1 MTISRELAKRTT
13 AMRYEDLPAEA
24 VYWSRV
30 AVLDTVGVTLAG
42 AREEAAEIVEDVL
55 ESAAGPSLV
64 FGTTRRVRALDAAL
78 VNGTAAHALDFDNA
92 TNTMFGHVS
101 ATVIPALLAA
111 AEAYGGSGRDVLLA
125 HVAGFEV
132 GARLGRAVNMHHYT
146 KGWHPTSTL
155 GAMAVA
161 AACARLLN
169 LDVEKTATALAI
181 STSLASG
188 IKANFGSMTK
198 PLHVGHCAHDGL
210 LAALLARKGYT
221 ANAEAFEHKQGFFNV
236 YDGAEHVDVSRVL
249 ENWAAPLDI
258 VAPGAC
264 YKQYPCC
271 ASTHAAVDA
280 ALALVNEHGRLA
292 PEAVESIQSWTS
304 PRRLI
309 HTNRPEPATALDAK
323 FSIQYCIGR
332 ALVTGSVLFEHFEGD
347 AHREPA
353 VRKMTSRVHATTFES
368 GEFEPGNDVGAKL
381 MVTLNDGRTLSTKI
395 ERPVGRRA
403 DNAIAHESLQAKF
416 RSCARRVLSDE
427 ATAAALEKI
436 ERFETLSSMHELTD
450 VLARGVRDA

>member
-1 MTISRELAKRTT
+1 
-13 AMRYEDLPAEA
+13 
-24 VYWSRV
+24 
-30 AVLDTVGVTLAG
+30 
-42 AREEAAEIVEDVL
+42 
-55 ESAAGPSLV
+55 
-64 FGTTRRVRALDAAL
+64 

-125 HVAGFEV
+125 HVVGFEV
-132 GARLGRAVNMHHYT
+132 GARLGRAVNMHHYE

-161 AACARLLN
+161 ASCARLLN
-169 LDVEKTATALAI
+169 LDAEQTAMALAM

-210 LAALLARKGYT
+210 LAALLARKGFT
-221 ANAEAFEHKQGFFNV
+221 ANLQAFEQKQGFFNV
-236 YDGAEHVDVSRVL
+236 YDGAEHVDTSRIF
-249 ENWAAPLDI
+249 ENWAVPLDI

-271 ASTHAAVDA
+271 ASTHAPVDA
-280 ALALVNEHGRLA
+280 ALALVREHGRFA
-292 PEAVESIQSWTS
+292 PDAIERVESWTS

-309 HTNRPEPATALDAK
+309 HTDRPEPATALDAK
-323 FSIQYCIGR
+323 FSIQYCLAR

-347 AHREPA
+347 AHREAPVRA
-353 VRKMTSRVHATTFES
+353 VTSRVRARTYAP
-368 GEFEPGNDVGAKL
+368 GEFESGNDVGAKV
-381 MVTLNDGRTLSTKI
+381 MVTLKDGRVLSTRI
-395 ERPVGRRA
+395 ERPVGRRS
-403 DNAIAHESLQAKF
+403 DNPIAHDALQAKF
-416 RSCARRVLSDE
+416 VSCARRVLSDA
-427 ATAAALEKI
+427 ATAAVLEKI
-436 ERFETLSSMHELTD
+436 EAFETLSSVKELTD
-450 VLARGVRDA
+450 ILERGVRSTDPDVNSDLARI

>member
-1 MTISRELAKRTT
+1 
-13 AMRYEDLPAEA
+13 

-30 AVLDTVGVTLAG
+30 GVLDTVGVTLAG
-42 AREEAAEIVEDVL
+42 AREEAAEILEEVL
-55 ESAAGPSLV
+55 EPAAGPSLV

-101 ATVIPALLAA
+101 ATVIPALIAA

-125 HVAGFEV
+125 HVVGFEV
-132 GARLGRAVNMHHYT
+132 GARIGAAVNMHHYE

-169 LDVEKTATALAI
+169 LDAEKTATALAM

-210 LAALLARKGYT
+210 LAALLARKGFT
-221 ANAEAFEHKQGFFNV
+221 ANPEAFEQKQGFFNV
-236 YDGAEHVDVSRVL
+236 YDGAEHVDTSRIF

-258 VAPGAC
+258 IAPGAC

-271 ASTHAAVDA
+271 ASTHAPVDA
-280 ALALVNEHGRLA
+280 ALSLVREHGRFA
-292 PEAVESIQSWTS
+292 PEAIERIDSWTS

-309 HTNRPEPATALDAK
+309 HTNRREPATALDAK
-323 FSIQYCIGR
+323 FSIQYCLAR

-347 AHREPA
+347 AHREEPVRA
-353 VRKMTSRVHATTFES
+353 VTSRVHARTYEA
-368 GEFEPGNDVGAKL
+368 GEFERGNDVGARVS
-381 MVTLNDGRTLSTKI
+381 VTLTNGRVLSSRI

-403 DNAIAHESLQAKF
+403 DNPISHDALQAKF
-416 RSCARRVLSDE
+416 TSCARRVLSDE
-427 ATAAALEKI
+427 AAASVLEKI
-436 ERFETLSSMHELTD
+436 EKFETLSSVKEMTD
-450 VLARGVRDA
+450 ELARGVRSNAPSGLRSTHE